1 VIKFIKSL
9 FLGVLFFF
17 TAILLNAQ
25 SHVSVPLDSA
35 VYYILEQA
43 EVRGLIS
50 TLPAIRPFSQSFIVD
65 VIEKILDAPPNRLS
79 ETERTI
85 LERELERYK
94 PAIEAK
100 GLDLSSGSYSF
111 SAQFPGT
118 ETKFI
123 GDAGLALQMTFAGA
137 HYDNDLGSF
146 FGMENLVQAYTRGDI
161 GESISYDY
169 SLIAALVRAPR
180 MELGEGIT
188 FWDEAINRGDAI
200 NRDIHI
206 YSQPLTFFPYTFKQN
221 WDGGYFLTMDD
232 LSHTGFIE
240 WPDTLG
246 IGPHIVSEISGSHL
260 GGALSWR
267 FGRIRREWAGM
278 SLGQSLALNSMAQP
292 FVAIEASLRP
302 ASWFGFSAMTG
313 VLEYVPTDGDQKAAA
328 WGSQTLFSIEQL
340 EVNYKNNFHFGFGT
354 TTVWAKR
361 MELGYL
367 FPLVPNFINQSYAG
381 DYDNSGLFMNLRGQ
395 LPGIGR
401 LWFSLFIDDIVPAT
415 LKDGSFWELDWNSY
429 AYQIG
434 ARFAVPSF
442 GSFTSLVLS
451 YTKNEPYN
459 YTHRR
464 IFAPWHNSDY
474 KGETLP
480 LETAY
485 INNGVSLG
493 HYIPPNSD
501 EFLFRIETMP
511 AISSRLHVQYQL
523 IRHGAAHG
531 SRAVDGS
538 HLLSELDPSSRL
550 SNPALKKFFLK
561 DGAYQ
566 WMHIAKIGGEF
577 SLPQNLF
584 RNYFIPTRIFL
595 ETGFVLSY
603 YTDIDG
609 NVDPNSGS
617 PNPYSRINTSEYPLS
632 TGFIVTFGI
641 RLFR

>member
-1 VIKFIKSL
+1 MHYRIVLL
-9 FLGVLFFF
+9 FVLFYCSSVSL
-17 TAILLNAQ
+17 IAQ
-25 SHVSVPLDSA
+25 SHVSVPLDSS

-43 EVRGLIS
+43 EVRGLIN
-50 TLPAIRPFSQSFIVD
+50 TLPTVRPYSQSFIVE
-65 VIEKILDAPPNRLS
+65 VLEKILDAQPDMLS
-79 ETERTI
+79 DTERAI

-94 PAIEAK
+94 PAMEAK
-100 GLDLSSGSYSF
+100 GLDLRSGSYSF

-118 ETKFI
+118 DTMFT

-137 HYDNDLGSF
+137 HYDNDLGTF
-146 FGMENLVQAYTRGDI
+146 FGMENLLQMYTRGDI
-161 GESISYDY
+161 GESISYDFN
-169 SLIAALVRAPR
+169 LVAALVRAPR
-180 MELGEGIT
+180 MELGMGSNFYDGFT
-188 FWDEAINRGDAI
+188 NSSWGDAI
-200 NRDIHI
+200 ERPIPI

-246 IGPHIVSEISGSHL
+246 IGPHILSEISGSHL

-278 SLGQSLALNSMAQP
+278 SLGQSLTLNSMAQP
-292 FVAIEASLRP
+292 FVGLEASFRP
-302 ASWFGFSAMTG
+302 VSWFGFSAMTG
-313 VLEYVPTDGDQKAAA
+313 VLEYVPTDGDQRAAA
-328 WGSQTLFSIEQL
+328 WGSQTLFSIEQFEL
-340 EVNYKNNFHFGFGT
+340 NYKNYVHFGFGT

-367 FPLVPNFINQSYAG
+367 FPLVPNFIYQSYVG
-381 DYDNSGLFMNLRGQ
+381 DYDNSGLFVNLRGQ

-401 LWFSLFIDDIVPAT
+401 LWFSLFIDDLVPAT
-415 LKDGSFWELDWNSY
+415 LKDGSFWELDWNQF
-429 AYQIG
+429 AYQVG
-434 ARFAVPSF
+434 ARVPVPWF
-442 GSFTSLVLS
+442 GSFTSVVLS

-464 IFAPWHNSDY
+464 IFAPWHNSDFNG
-474 KGETLP
+474 KDLP

-485 INNGVSLG
+485 VNNGVSLG
-493 HYIPPNSD
+493 YYIPPNSD

-511 AISSRLHVQYQL
+511 TISSRLHVQYQI

-538 HLLSELDPSSRL
+538 HLLSELNPSGRTD
-550 SNPALKKFFLK
+550 NPVLRKFFLK

-577 SLPQNLF
+577 ALPQDLF
-584 RNYFIPTRIFL
+584 GNVFIPTRIFF

-603 YTDIDG
+603 YTDIDSSI
-609 NVDPNSGS
+609 NPNSGS
-617 PNPYSRINTSEYPLS
+617 PNSYSRINTSEYPLS

-641 RLFR
+641 RFFR